1 MDGGRAVSADEAS
14 LRAHKATLAA
24 AVQGV
29 LARGRRHARVHQV
42 LAKLRRRGDLDTA
55 VWAESLQEHE
65 LHAVLS
71 TLWIVHTVIDKGPVA
86 EATIVPATLG
96 WPPGSQGGE
105 IDARRWGPPS
115 APWVRRSR
123 VLVHTATQCRDAVA
137 DLRTRPFVSVVI
149 DASPEH
155 DLGLVHVAAL
165 GDKHRPARC
174 YTFDVCATPM
184 AEWNGGAHLFDSGGL
199 ARFLGD
205 PAIPKAVCGL
215 GPTHDRAAHVL
226 ARRLRRSFKPRAY
239 AAAIQDRQGGH
250 NLLVRNTVRVLPV
263 NGDDDDNT
271 DAARAVVAVRAS
283 LRAHMLDT
291 DAWRAAGSAPR
302 GDRWY
307 WVRRPLSSRTLD
319 NCAERAFTLCAAY
332 DALASAASLVGM
344 SVPVTD
350 SLLCIA
356 AAQTAA
362 STNWPDGA
370 QFCQHQQW
378 GRRPAPDHSV
388 PASVPLLPAD
398 AEKPVA
404 TRCDD
409 HHNDSVAVG
418 GGVTWCTTA
427 QGIDRKCMT
436 ATIPRVDED
445 THALVGRH
453 TKNDTDG
460 TGKSDGTVA
469 AAATDDGDNDTKDWE
484 DICRAV
490 DMYTSDHAD
499 LCETDNGSNH
509 DERIAYPTGDRV
521 KDDCCGADRS
531 AWAAIESVFRK
542 APS

>member
-137 DLRTRPFVSVVI
+137 DLRTRLFVSVVI

-226 ARRLRRSFKPRAY
+226 ARHLRRSFKPRAH

-263 NGDDDDNT
+263 NGDDDDNM

-332 DALASAASLVGM
+332 DALASATSLVAM

-370 QFCQHQQW
+370 GPRERLHCD
-378 GRRPAPDHSV
+378 RRPAANAALL
-388 PASVPLLPAD
+388 ASD
-398 AEKPVA
+398 AQKRATANNDSHHKDGIVVGA
-404 TRCDD
+404 GTTRC
-409 HHNDSVAVG
+409 A
-418 GGVTWCTTA
+418 TA
-427 QGIDRKCMT
+427 QDIDRKCRT
-436 ATIPRVDED
+436 DAVPCADDDTNVRVDQY
-445 THALVGRH
+445 
-453 TKNDTDG
+453 TKNGAGSGDDG
-460 TGKSDGTVA
+460 GGSAAVVA
-469 AAATDDGDNDTKDWE
+469 AEDVDNDTKDWE
-484 DICRAV
+484 EICRAV
-490 DMYTSDHAD
+490 DVYTSDRAD
-499 LCETDNGSNH
+499 ACEMDDDGTQN
-509 DERIAYPTGDRV
+509 ERIAYPTDGKV
-521 KDDCCGADRS
+521 DDNRCSADRG
-531 AWAAIESVFRK
+531 AWATIENVFR
-542 APS
+542 ATPS